1 MSAIEKK
8 KEDRVM
14 RYNDWDAPVYR
25 AVREYVSKRC
35 YLSQDLKGVRAQRL
49 VCILIL
55 LTSQGTVV

>member
-1 MSAIEKK
+1 MMSAIEKKK

-49 VCILIL
+49 V
-55 LTSQGTVV
+55 